1 MSFRKLR
8 DGRGADLAGFA
19 KIKGCCAQAASD
31 GWQYVWI
38 DSCCI
43 DKSSSA
49 ELSEAINSMFR
60 WYQDAEVCYAYL
72 VDVPEG
78 TEDPCLPDSSFR
90 KSKWFT
96 RGWTLQELL
105 APSTVVFFNCNWIE
119 IGTKSS
125 LYDTIVSVTGI
136 KRLANFEEACVAQKM
151 SWASRRE
158 ATRLEDMAYCLM
170 GLFGVNMPPLYGE
183 GENAFRRLQLEILNK
198 MDDESLFAWKEERGG
213 VWPWIV
219 ERSGMGGLLARSP
232 TAFRDSGDVQRL
244 THGKER
250 PSFSMTNKGVR
261 IELRLIPLKDINF
274 PKGSGPHPKDVT
286 DAFLAPL
293 NCKRENS
300 ANCLALYLKKIG
312 GNSFQR
318 GIRDLIPWDWDI
330 ERTTTQLVH
339 IRQNDDTRK
348 HPEVRNQKKFVFLIK
363 CRSLLENGFSILQRH
378 IKEHM
383 SFSGQDLWETIADGL
398 KVTLRFSIFHT
409 LGALMFGNGDTIR
422 FVVLFEVDS
431 LEQAGVNILIP
442 VGDRSLEE
450 IVTFFSESKSESR
463 QQLCLDRITKPVG
476 GGLCL
481 SVCLRKRMDQGEKL
495 YVIDITTRKT

>member
-1 MSFRKLR
+1 
-8 DGRGADLAGFA
+8 
-19 KIKGCCAQAASD
+19 
-31 GWQYVWI
+31 
-38 DSCCI
+38 
-43 DKSSSA
+43 
-49 ELSEAINSMFR
+49 
-60 WYQDAEVCYAYL
+60 
-72 VDVPEG
+72 
-78 TEDPCLPDSSFR
+78 
-90 KSKWFT
+90 
-96 RGWTLQELL
+96 
-105 APSTVVFFNCNWIE
+105 
-119 IGTKSS
+119 
-125 LYDTIVSVTGI
+125 
-136 KRLANFEEACVAQKM
+136 
-151 SWASRRE
+151 
-158 ATRLEDMAYCLM
+158 MAYCLM

-219 ERSGMGGLLARSP
+219 ERSGMGGLLARSS
-232 TAFRDSGDVQRL
+232 TAFRDSGDIQRL

-261 IELRLIPLKDINF
+261 IELRLISLKDINF

-312 GNSFQR
+312 ENSFQR

-330 ERTTTQLVH
+330 ERTTTQPIHV
-339 IRQNDDTRK
+339 RQNDDTRK
-348 HPEVRNQKKFVFLIK
+348 YPEVRNKKEFVFLIK
-363 CRSLLENGFSILQRH
+363 YRLLLENGFSISQRH

-383 SFSGQDLWETIADGL
+383 SFSGQDLWETIVDGL

-409 LGALMFGNGDTIR
+409 LGALMFENGDTTR
-422 FVVLFEVDS
+422 FVILFEVDS
-431 LEQAGVNILIP
+431 LEQVGVNILIL
-442 VGDRSLEE
+442 VEDRLLED
-450 IVTFFSESKSESR
+450 IVTSFSKSKSENA
-463 QQLCLDRITKPVG
+463 QQLCLDRITKLVE

-495 YVIDITTRKT
+495 YVIDITARKT